1 MTATQHYD
9 KPVSRWT
16 RTVRALQHFNKVL
29 AGFDLPAGPIV
40 RDHDAPPV

>member
-16 RTVRALQHFNKVL
+16 RTVRAISHFNEVL
-29 AGFDLPAGPIV
+29 AGI
-40 RDHDAPPV
+40 